1 MLKRSITAL
10 LIFTTLGYTLFAQ
23 TNHSTDTI
31 MKDQQVTV
39 VYQWTAK
46 PGQSAALKAIYSEVE
61 KQMQANE
68 PGALD
73 VQCYFDEA
81 SNTLVVSDL
90 FVNAEALGFH
100 LGTTA
105 AAHFP
110 QLLEIAQPGPFLF
123 CGTIPEEMKQAAL
136 GMGLDATFAPSI
148 FGFSRE

>member
-1 MLKRSITAL
+1 MFKRSIIFL
-10 LIFTTLGYTLFAQ
+10 LVFSTLGNIIVAQ
-23 TNHSTDTI
+23 TNHSTTAI
-31 MKDQQVTV
+31 MQDQQVTV

-46 PGQSAALKAIYSEVE
+46 PGQPMALKAIYSEVE
-61 KQMQANE
+61 KQMKANE

-81 SNTLVVSDL
+81 ARTLVVSDL
-90 FVNAEALGFH
+90 FANAEALGFH

-123 CGTIPEEMKQAAL
+123 CGNIPEEMKQAAL
-136 GMGLDATFAPSI
+136 GMGLNATFAPSI